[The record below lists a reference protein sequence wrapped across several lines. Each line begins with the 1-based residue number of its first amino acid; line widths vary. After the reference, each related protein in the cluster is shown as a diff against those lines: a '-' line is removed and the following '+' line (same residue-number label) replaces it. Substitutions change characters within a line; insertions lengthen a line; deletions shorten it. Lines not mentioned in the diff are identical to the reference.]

1 MDLKLRKLAKFVDKT
16 FIEGG
21 KKAKEPV
28 LLVSVAAVIKN
39 PWVDKGF
46 VEDLKPE
53 ILSLAPKLGDILVPE
68 LIKEIG
74 SGEKILAY
82 GKAGVV
88 GLKGEIEHAS
98 AFIHTLRFGN
108 KFRDAVG
115 GTSYLS
121 FTNTRGPAGCKI
133 SIPMMHK
140 GPAGCKISIP
150 MMHKTDSG
158 LRPYYLTHEFN
169 IQDAPCDDEIVIA
182 IGGSPGGR
190 AHARTGDRYQ
200 DMKEM
205 GIKNPK

>member
-1 MDLKLRKLAKFVDKT
+1 MDLKLRKFSKFVDKT

-21 KKAKEPV
+21 KVAKEPV

-39 PWVDKGF
+39 PWHGEKFVD
-46 VEDLKPE
+46 DLKPT
-53 ILSLAPKLGDILVPE
+53 ILDLAPKLGDTLVPE

-74 SGEKILAY
+74 SPEKILAY

-88 GLKGEIEHAS
+88 GLSGEIEHAS

-140 GPAGCKISIP
+140 
-150 MMHKTDSG
+150 TDSG
-158 LRPYYLTHEFN
+158 LRPFYLTHEFT
-169 IQDAPCDDEIVIA
+169 IHDAPCDDEIVIA
-182 IGGSPGGR
+182 IGGSSSGR
-190 AHARTGDRYQ
+190 PHARTGDRYQ

-205 GIKNPK
+205 GIKYPK

>member
-1 MDLKLRKLAKFVDKT
+1 M
-16 FIEGG
+16 
-21 KKAKEPV
+21 
-28 LLVSVAAVIKN
+28 
-39 PWVDKGF
+39 
-46 VEDLKPE
+46 
-53 ILSLAPKLGDILVPE
+53 APKLGDMLVPE

-74 SGEKILAY
+74 SPDKILAY

-88 GLKGEIEHAS
+88 GLNGEIEHAS

-121 FTNTRGPAGCKI
+121 FTNTRGPAG
-133 SIPMMHK
+133 S
-140 GPAGCKISIP
+140 KISIP

-158 LRPYYLTHEFN
+158 LRPYYLTHEFT
-169 IQDAPCDDEIVIA
+169 IHDAPFDDEIVIA
-182 IGGSPGGR
+182 IGGASSGR

-205 GIKNPK
+205 GIEPK

>member
-1 MDLKLRKLAKFVDKT
+1 M
-16 FIEGG
+16 
-21 KKAKEPV
+21 
-28 LLVSVAAVIKN
+28 
-39 PWVDKGF
+39 
-46 VEDLKPE
+46 
-53 ILSLAPKLGDILVPE
+53 
-68 LIKEIG
+68 G
-74 SGEKILAY
+74 SGDEILAY
-82 GKAGVV
+82 GKAAMV
-88 GLKGEIEHAS
+88 GLNGEIEHAS

-140 GPAGCKISIP
+140 
-150 MMHKTDSG
+150 TDAG
-158 LRPYYLTHEFN
+158 LRPYYLTHEFT
-169 IQDAPCDDEIVIA
+169 IHDAPSDNEIVIA
-182 IGGSPGGR
+182 IGGASSGR

>member
-1 MDLKLRKLAKFVDKT
+1 MDLNLRKFAKFVDKT

-21 KKAKEPV
+21 KVAKEPV

-39 PWVDKGF
+39 PWAEKDF
-46 VEDLKPE
+46 VEDLKPT
-53 ILSLAPKLGDILVPE
+53 ILDLAPKLGDTLVPE

-74 SGEKILAY
+74 SPEKILAY

-88 GLKGEIEHAS
+88 GLSGEIEHAS

-121 FTNTRGPAGCKI
+121 FTNTRG
-133 SIPMMHK
+133 S
-140 GPAGCKISIP
+140 AGCKISIP

-158 LRPYYLTHEFN
+158 LRPYYLTHEFT
-169 IQDAPCDDEIVIA
+169 IHDAPCDNEIVIA
-182 IGGSPGGR
+182 IGGASSGR

>member
-1 MDLKLRKLAKFVDKT
+1 MDLKLRKLVKFVDKT

-21 KKAKEPV
+21 KKANEPV
-28 LLVSVAAVIKN
+28 LLVSVAAVIQN
-39 PWVDKGF
+39 PWAGKGF
-46 VEDLKPE
+46 VDDLKPE

-68 LIKEIG
+68 LIKEVG

-82 GKAGVV
+82 GKAAMV
-88 GLKGEIEHAS
+88 GLNGEIEHAS

-121 FTNTRGPAGCKI
+121 FTNTRGSAG
-133 SIPMMHK
+133 S
-140 GPAGCKISIP
+140 KISIP
-150 MMHKTDSG
+150 MMHKTDAG
-158 LRPYYLTHEFN
+158 LRPYYLTQEFT
-169 IQDAPCDDEIVIA
+169 IHDAPNEDEIVIA
-182 IGGSPGGR
+182 IGGAPTGR

-205 GIKNPK
+205 GIKPK

>member
-1 MDLKLRKLAKFVDKT
+1 MDLKLRKFTKFVDKT

-21 KKAKEPV
+21 KKAKDPV
-28 LLVSVAAVIKN
+28 LLVSVAAVFKN
-39 PWVDKGF
+39 PWSGQEF
-46 VEDLKPE
+46 VEDLKPV
-53 ILSLAPKLGDILVPE
+53 ILDLAPKLGDILVPE

-74 SGEKILAY
+74 SGDKVLAY

-88 GLKGEIEHAS
+88 GIKGEIEHAS

-121 FTNTRGPAGCKI
+121 FTNTRGPAG
-133 SIPMMHK
+133 
-140 GPAGCKISIP
+140 AKISIP
-150 MMHKTDSG
+150 MMHKTDAG
-158 LRPYYLTHEFN
+158 LRPFYLTHEFT
-169 IQDAPCDDEIVIA
+169 IHDAPNEDEIIVA
-182 IGGSPGGR
+182 IGGAPTGR

-205 GIKNPK
+205 GINK